1 VSVLNGLRLLVVEDE
16 SHVAM
21 LVEDM
26 LADMGC
32 DVVARYSSSMA
43 TSRHPSSSD
52 TSNP

>member
-1 VSVLNGLRLLVVEDE
+1 MSELSGLRLLVVEDE

-32 DVVARYSSSMA
+32 DVVASAVVAPER
-43 TSRHPSSSD
+43 SD
-52 TSNP
+52 RIIPVDVRQ